1 MWLFVN
7 SLSLCLPTLWINS
20 TSTLSVSNEGA
31 KEIYTSLFH
40 PYVRVSICVENI
52 GLWCFRVITRPVRS
66 TRVSST
72 SGRRSFVFMA
82 FRLWQSETM
91 LTHTGIC
98 ACVTTLPMEFR
109 RYFTSVCRMAF
120 CNGATTNAINSFHG
134 MFPPI
139 HSESGF
145 ADPFSN
151 RRHIRVIA
159 YSIFSFRVA
168 KINSDNTTGATLR
181 RRGLP
186 NDDKRRRDY

>member
-1 MWLFVN
+1 MFPSNNTSRTVDTCVFDQRSAFFRLYGV
-7 SLSLCLPTLWINS
+7 S
-20 TSTLSVSNEGA
+20 T
-31 KEIYTSLFH
+31 
-40 PYVRVSICVENI
+40 
-52 GLWCFRVITRPVRS
+52 
-66 TRVSST
+66 
-72 SGRRSFVFMA
+72 
-82 FRLWQSETM
+82 LWQSETM

-145 ADPFSN
+145 PDPFLN

-159 YSIFSFRVA
+159 YSIFNFRVA
-168 KINSDNTTGATLR
+168 KTNSDNTTGATLR